1 MSTVRIP
8 TPLRPYA
15 EGQKEIDVQAE
26 TVGGA
31 LDDLTRQH
39 PGLRQH
45 LYDEEGQLRAYVN
58 VFLNEDDIR
67 GLDGSETPLDPDDR
81 ITIVPSIAGGL
92 S

>member
-15 EGQKEIDVQAE
+15 EGQKEIDVRAD

-58 VFLNEDDIR
+58 VFLNEEDIR
-67 GLDGSETPLDPDDR
+67 GLDGSETSMSPEDR
-81 ITIVPSIAGGL
+81 ITIVPSIAGGRL
-92 S
+92 

>member
-15 EGQKEIDVQAE
+15 EGQKEIDVQGD

-67 GLDGSETPLDPDDR
+67 GLDGSETSMGPEDR